1 MFNHYIVTI
10 FREKRIGF
18 LGTNRKFGFWGYFF
32 YSLLFTPFLGIILLL
47 ASSPLAPVKCKHT
60 GCNSERD

>member
-1 MFNHYIVTI
+1 MFYLIWYV
-10 FREKRIGF
+10 FFSLVIGF

-47 ASSPLAPVKCKHT
+47 ASSPIAPVKCKHT
-60 GCNSERD
+60 DCNSERD